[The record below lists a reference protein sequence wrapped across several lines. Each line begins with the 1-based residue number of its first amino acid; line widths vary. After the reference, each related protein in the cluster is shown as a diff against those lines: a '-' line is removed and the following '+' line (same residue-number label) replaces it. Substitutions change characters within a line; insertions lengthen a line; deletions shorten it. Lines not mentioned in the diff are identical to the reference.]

1 MLRSIRLRLI
11 ASFLAAWIAFAL
23 TISAIIWIAAGDI
36 TRNIVAAD
44 VNLASLRITRLAF
57 QYALS
62 GGVQSTP
69 DVEALVLPQVQG
81 LHVRVAVA
89 PREGFGLGPF
99 ALPPEP
105 PPIGPHLE
113 PESVLFGAMR
123 VDIYP
128 DVDYIQRTVDHWL
141 FGAIVVDVL
150 SLLPAWFLAALVANR
165 TLEPL
170 LNTTRALQRFASGD
184 FSPQQVTTKQ
194 RTEIGDLAD
203 AYNAAVRQITDAFDE
218 RSAAMDEMRQFVADA
233 GHQLRTPLTVL
244 MGHVSALK
252 PQTPREVTVFGNML
266 AQSRRMKAI
275 IDDLIVLARLEH
287 GERAYYTVD
296 LNGLAESVVKTFRDG
311 GYDRVALHAN
321 GPAPARVNPSELLD
335 ALTALVENAL
345 KYAESGPVSVTVG
358 CAERTASITV
368 EDNGP
373 GMSEDDLE
381 HAFDRFYRGD
391 ASVGT
396 DGTGLGLSIVRRG
409 VERSDGRVTL
419 VNTGS
424 GLRVVLAFARAE
436 PESGDDGANAPLDAQ

>member
-11 ASFLAAWIAFAL
+11 ASFLTAWVAFAL
-23 TISAIIWIAAGDI
+23 TVSAIIWIASGDI

-57 QYALS
+57 QYVLS

-81 LHVRVAVA
+81 LHVRVDVA

-99 ALPPEP
+99 TLPPEP
-105 PPIGPHLE
+105 PPLGPRVE
-113 PESVLFGAMR
+113 PESVPFGTMR

-128 DVDYIQRTVDHWL
+128 DLEYVQSTVREWL
-141 FGAIVVDVL
+141 FGAIVIDVL
-150 SLLPAWFLAALVANR
+150 SLLPAWFTAVLVANR

-170 LNTTRALQRFASGD
+170 LSTTRALRRFASGD
-184 FSPQQVTTKQ
+184 FTPQRVTTRQ
-194 RTEIGDLAD
+194 RTEIGDLAN
-203 AYNAAVRQITDAFDE
+203 AYNAAVRQITDAFE
-218 RSAAMDEMRQFVADA
+218 KRSAAMDEMRQFVADA

-252 PQTPREVTVFGNML
+252 AQSQREATIFGNML

-296 LNGLAESVVKTFRDG
+296 LNSLAQDVVKSFRDG
-311 GYDRVALHAN
+311 GYERVALHAS
-321 GPAPARVNPSELLD
+321 GPAPAHVNPNELLD

-345 KYAESGPVSVTVG
+345 KYAPAGPVRVTVS
-358 CAERTASITV
+358 CADEISSIAV
-368 EDNGP
+368 EDSGP
-373 GMSEDDLE
+373 GMSEEDLE
-381 HAFDRFYRGD
+381 HAFDRFYRGN
-391 ASVGT
+391 ASLGSE
-396 DGTGLGLSIVRRG
+396 GTGLGLSIVRRG

-424 GLRVVLAFARAE
+424 GLRVILAFARV
-436 PESGDDGANAPLDAQ
+436 PESGDDAANAQEHAS